1 MLKNNIE
8 KVLSQIADFEARQ
21 SLDEISISTDFGY
34 DEDENDE
41 GLSSE
46 DLIGKKLKIHL
57 GDLDLMTWKVDLEGD
72 HQLILGLLR
81 SIKVIDAAHD
91 AKLQHLKQQVI
102 EKVQQPINPSNYK
115 VIIFTAF
122 ADTAHYIYEHL
133 APYLHEQHQLH
144 SAVS

>member
-1 MLKNNIE
+1 MKSVFQLI
-8 KVLSQIADFEARQ
+8 
-21 SLDEISISTDFGY
+21 LDMMKMKMMRI
-34 DEDENDE
+34 
-41 GLSSE
+41 SSE

-144 SAVS
+144 SACITGSKTIQPLKQC